1 MSDIILK
8 LLTTAASIVVGGL
21 IGYVIAYVTGLRAM
35 RKGMQL
41 ILRASLNDMYIRFQ
55 QQPPT
60 ADEKQIFEEMYK
72 CYEQLGENG
81 VMKVK
86 HETVLAMPE
95 TVRMRK

>member
-1 MSDIILK
+1 MNDIIIEGLSTIIS
-8 LLTTAASIVVGGL
+8 LAVGGL
-21 IGYVIAYVTGLRAM
+21 AGYVLAYVTGLHAV

-81 VMKVK
+81 VMAVK
-86 HETVLAMPE
+86 HDAVLAMAE
-95 TVRMRK
+95 AVRK

>member
-1 MSDIILK
+1 MQEVMAEIISTVVSL
-8 LLTTAASIVVGGL
+8 AVGGL
-21 IGYVIAYVTGLRAM
+21 AGYVLAYVTGLRAT

-41 ILRASLNDMYIRFQ
+41 ILRASLNDMYVRFKQ
-55 QQPPT
+55 NPPT
-60 ADEKQIFEEMYK
+60 ADDKQVFEEMYK

-95 TVRMRK
+95 TVRK

>member
-1 MSDIILK
+1 MQEVMAEIFSN
-8 LLTTAASIVVGGL
+8 IVSLAVGGL
-21 IGYVIAYVTGLRAM
+21 AGYVIAYVTGLRAV

-41 ILRASLNDMYIRFQ
+41 ILRASLNDMYVRFQ
-55 QQPPT
+55 RTPPT
-60 ADEKQIFEEMYK
+60 ADEKQIFEELYK

-95 TVRMRK
+95 TVRK

>member
-1 MSDIILK
+1 MQEVMAEIISTVVSL
-8 LLTTAASIVVGGL
+8 AVGGL
-21 IGYVIAYVTGLRAM
+21 IGYVGAYVTGLRAI

-95 TVRMRK
+95 TVRK

>member
-1 MSDIILK
+1 MQEVMAEIFS
-8 LLTTAASIVVGGL
+8 TIVSLAVGGL

-41 ILRASLNDMYIRFQ
+41 ILRASLNDMYVRFKQ
-55 QQPPT
+55 NPPT
-60 ADEKQIFEEMYK
+60 AEDKQIFEEMYL
-72 CYEQLGENG
+72 CYENLGENG

-95 TVRMRK
+95 TVRK

>member
-1 MSDIILK
+1 MQEVMAEVFSN
-8 LLTTAASIVVGGL
+8 IVSLAVGGVA
-21 IGYVIAYVTGLRAM
+21 GYAQAYVTGLRAV

-60 ADEKQIFEEMYK
+60 ADEKQIFEELYK

-86 HETVLAMPE
+86 HETVLAMSE
-95 TVRMRK
+95 TVRK

>member
-1 MSDIILK
+1 MKELMIEIFS
-8 LLTTAASIVVGGL
+8 TIVSLVLGGL

-41 ILRASLNDMYIRFQ
+41 ILRASLNDMYVRFKQ
-55 QQPPT
+55 NPPT

-81 VMKVK
+81 VMAVK
-86 HETVLAMPE
+86 HDAVLAMAE
-95 TVRMRK
+95 AVRK

>member
-1 MSDIILK
+1 MNDIIIEGLSTVIS
-8 LLTTAASIVVGGL
+8 LAVGGL
-21 IGYVIAYVTGLRAM
+21 IGYVVAYVTGLRAI

-60 ADEKQIFEEMYK
+60 AEEKLIWQEMYVV
-72 CYEQLGENG
+72 YEKLAENG

-95 TVRMRK
+95 TVRK